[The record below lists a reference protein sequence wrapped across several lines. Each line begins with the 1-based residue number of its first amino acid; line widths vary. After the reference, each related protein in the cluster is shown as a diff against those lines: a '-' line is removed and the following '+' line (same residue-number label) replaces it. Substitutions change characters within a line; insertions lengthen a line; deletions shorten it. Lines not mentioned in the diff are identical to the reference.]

1 MARNA
6 KLEVEVSEAPLAG
19 GPAEERQAR
28 IRERAFELYVVR
40 GQEDGHDL
48 EDWVQ
53 AEAEIS
59 AGKASATE
67 V

>member
-1 MARNA
+1 MAKNT
-6 KLEVEVSEAPLAG
+6 KLEVEVPEAPLAG
-19 GPAEERQAR
+19 GPAEEQQAR
-28 IRERAFELYVVR
+28 MRQPAFELYVAR
-40 GQEDGHDL
+40 GL

-67 V
+67 A